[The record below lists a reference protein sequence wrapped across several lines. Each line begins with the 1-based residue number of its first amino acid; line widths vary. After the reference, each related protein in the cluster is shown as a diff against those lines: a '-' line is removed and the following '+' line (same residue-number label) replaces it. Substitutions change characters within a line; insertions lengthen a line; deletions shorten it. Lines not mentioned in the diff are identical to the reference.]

1 MRTDI
6 ANRQGG
12 VGRLS
17 TNCKIAILE
26 ELKTLGGAWP
36 ARTYAF
42 ESGVVVVRIRRRNV
56 IQSVFVLVRQRESG
70 DLRKV

>member
-1 MRTDI
+1 MFPLTPCQD
-6 ANRQGG
+6 G

-26 ELKTLGGAWP
+26 ELATLGGAWP
-36 ARTYAF
+36 ARTYGV
-42 ESGVVVVRIRRRNV
+42 ESGVVVVGFRRRNV
-56 IQSVFVLVRQRESG
+56 IQSVFVFVRQREIR